1 MTLFSVY
8 LSIHLHVCIYLYV
21 TCTYIPFS
29 VAFWL
34 KSSFR
39 PGPPQHLK
47 VLLSLK
53 DKSREIWKK
62 KTLSNM
68 KEINVKFYLAYKKTG
83 HVIDSK
89 VMLSDFEA
97 SEKLFSDNQ
106 KYYIEVKTI

>member
-1 MTLFSVY
+1 
-8 LSIHLHVCIYLYV
+8 
-21 TCTYIPFS
+21 
-29 VAFWL
+29 
-34 KSSFR
+34 
-39 PGPPQHLK
+39 
-47 VLLSLK
+47 
-53 DKSREIWKK
+53 
-62 KTLSNM
+62 M